1 MIPVAG
7 AVSLNLSLAFAI
19 LTLFA
24 IGFYIRNN
32 DYRLFLTGQR
42 LSLASSGLSVIST
55 IILTNELILGNFDL
69 DYVAHYTSNETPL
82 LYKITALWAGQS
94 GSMLFWLAIL
104 SIYAII
110 VVLQNRKEHH
120 SLMPWVIIV
129 ITIVQLFFL
138 GMTNFVTNPFEPT
151 NADFIVMNGNGLN
164 PLLQNPT
171 MAIHPPMLYLGY
183 VGFTIP
189 FAFAIAALIKK
200 DASSLWIKTIRRW
213 TLVTW
218 LFLGIGI
225 ILGGWWAYLELGW
238 GGYWAWD
245 PVENA
250 SFMPWLTGTAF
261 VHSIIIQEKKNMLKI
276 WNMILIILTFTLCIF
291 GTFLTRSGIMSSVHS
306 FTASGLGPLFF
317 GFVILILVV
326 SYGLLYARRSHFQTE
341 KQLESF
347 TSRESGFL
355 FNNVI
360 FVVMCFA
367 VFWGTIFPVIS
378 EAVRGTKI
386 TVGAP
391 FFNQINIPIGLILLF
406 LTGVGPLLAW
416 RNTSKESLIKNFTIP
431 LIVAFI
437 SAGVL
442 LALNIRG
449 NAMMTLS
456 LSGFVFTTIAIEFL
470 RGINARTRKFDESII
485 SAFIKLIQKNR
496 SRYGGY
502 ISHLGIVLMFVGFS
516 GHAFDIEDEWG
527 LQIGSK
533 ETVGNYDVELAGLS
547 EEERPNHYAYIADL
561 NVYTTGGEFV
571 TDLHPE
577 KRIYFHR
584 DPNPD
589 KRQPHSE
596 LDIYSTLT
604 RDIYSIFTGVDP
616 KNQVGY
622 FKIMINPLVQWV
634 WIGSYF
640 LIIGTV
646 IAMWPVKR
654 KKNELE

>member
-1 MIPVAG
+1 MIPLTG
-7 AVSLNLSLAFAI
+7 AISLNLSLAFGI
-19 LTLFA
+19 LTLFV
-24 IGFYIRNN
+24 IGFYIRN
-32 DYRLFLTGQR
+32 DDFRLYRTGQR
-42 LSLASSGLSVIST
+42 LSLVTSGLSLLATGV
-55 IILTNELILGNFDL
+55 LTNELIAGNFDL
-69 DYVAHYTSNETPL
+69 DYVAHYTSNETPFM
-82 LYKITALWAGQS
+82 YKITALWAGQS

-104 SIYAII
+104 SVYAM
-110 VVLQNRKEHH
+110 VAVLQNKDKHL
-120 SLMPWVIIV
+120 SLMPWVIFV
-129 ITIVQLFFL
+129 TTIVQLFFL
-138 GMTNFVTNPFEPT
+138 AMTNFVTNPFEPT
-151 NADFIVMNGNGLN
+151 NADFVIMNGNGLN

-189 FAFAIAALIKK
+189 FAFALAALIKR
-200 DASSLWIKTIRRW
+200 DASSLWIKTVRRW

-225 ILGGWWAYLELGW
+225 ILGGGWAYLELGW

-276 WNMILIILTFTLCIF
+276 WNMILIIVTFTLCIF
-291 GTFLTRSGIMSSVHS
+291 GTFLTRSGVMSSVHS
-306 FTASGLGPLFF
+306 FTASGLGPLFLS
-317 GFVILILVV
+317 FVFIIMIV
-326 SYGLLYARRSHFQTE
+326 SFGLLYYRRADFKSE
-341 KQLESF
+341 KRLESF

-355 FNNVI
+355 FNNVV
-360 FVVMCFA
+360 FVVLCFA

-416 RNTSKESLIKNFTIP
+416 RNTSKESLIKNFTSPI
-431 LIVAFI
+431 IVALLTGGVLFALNVRGNSLVALSLASFVATTILIEFWRGI
-437 SAGVL
+437 SARTGKFEE
-442 LALNIRG
+442 
-449 NAMMTLS
+449 S
-456 LSGFVFTTIAIEFL
+456 VFT
-470 RGINARTRKFDESII
+470 
-485 SAFIKLIQKNR
+485 AFIRLIQKNR

-502 ISHLGIVLMFVGFS
+502 ITHLGIVLMFVGFS
-516 GHAFDIEDEWG
+516 GHAFDIENEWG
-527 LQIGSK
+527 LKAGNR
-533 ETVGNYDVELAGLS
+533 ETVGNYEVELLKIS
-547 EEERPNHYAYIADL
+547 QEERPNHYAYIADL
-561 NVYTTGGEFV
+561 NVYQKEDGKFV

-596 LDIYSTLT
+596 LDIYSTLV

-616 KNQVGY
+616 ENNVGY

-634 WIGSYF
+634 WIGSY
-640 LIIGTV
+640 LLVIGTV
-646 IAMWPVKR
+646 IAMWPAKR
-654 KKNELE
+654 RIV

>member
-24 IGFYIRNN
+24 IGFYIRYN
-32 DYRLFLTGQR
+32 DFRLFLTGQR

-120 SLMPWVIIV
+120 LLMPWVIIV

-291 GTFLTRSGIMSSVHS
+291 GTFLTRSGVMSSVHS

-317 GFVILILVV
+317 GFVILIIIV
-326 SYGLLYARRSHFQTE
+326 SY
-341 KQLESF
+341 
-347 TSRESGFL
+347 
-355 FNNVI
+355 
-360 FVVMCFA
+360 
-367 VFWGTIFPVIS
+367 
-378 EAVRGTKI
+378 
-386 TVGAP
+386 
-391 FFNQINIPIGLILLF
+391 ILL
-406 LTGVGPLLAW
+406 
-416 RNTSKESLIKNFTIP
+416 
-431 LIVAFI
+431 
-437 SAGVL
+437 
-442 LALNIRG
+442 
-449 NAMMTLS
+449 
-456 LSGFVFTTIAIEFL
+456 
-470 RGINARTRKFDESII
+470 
-485 SAFIKLIQKNR
+485 
-496 SRYGGY
+496 
-502 ISHLGIVLMFVGFS
+502 
-516 GHAFDIEDEWG
+516 
-527 LQIGSK
+527 
-533 ETVGNYDVELAGLS
+533 
-547 EEERPNHYAYIADL
+547 
-561 NVYTTGGEFV
+561 
-571 TDLHPE
+571 
-577 KRIYFHR
+577 
-584 DPNPD
+584 
-589 KRQPHSE
+589 
-596 LDIYSTLT
+596 
-604 RDIYSIFTGVDP
+604 
-616 KNQVGY
+616 
-622 FKIMINPLVQWV
+622 
-634 WIGSYF
+634 
-640 LIIGTV
+640 
-646 IAMWPVKR
+646 
-654 KKNELE
+654 

>member
-442 LALNIRG
+442 LALDIRG
-449 NAMMTLS
+449 NTMMTLS
-456 LSGFVFTTIAIEFL
+456 LSGFVFTTIAIEFW

-622 FKIMINPLVQWV
+622 FKIIINPLEQWV
-634 WIGSYF
+634 SIGSSF